1 MKALIVFDSVHGN
14 TEVIARAMAGAGAR
28 GKAGIRM
35 VRAGQAK
42 PADLVGLD
50 LLVVGSPTLGGRPTP
65 AVQSFLEHIP
75 AGALSKVRVAAFD
88 TRMSMWIAKL
98 FGWAADRIAAGLAAK
113 GGIPAAK
120 PTGFIVK
127 GREGPLAEG
136 EREKAASWAKGFVG

>member
-14 TEVIARAMAGAGAR
+14 TEAIARAIGGVGGR
-28 GKAGIRM
+28 GKAAFRV
-35 VRAGQAK
+35 VRAADAK

-65 AVQSFLEHIP
+65 GVQSFLERIP
-75 AGALSKVRVAAFD
+75 AGALAKVRVAAFD
-88 TRMSMWIAKL
+88 TRLSMWIAKL

-113 GGIPAAK
+113 GGIPTAK
-120 PTGFIVK
+120 PAGFIVK

-136 EREKAASWAKGFVG
+136 EREKAAAWAKGFAG

>member
-14 TEVIARAMAGAGAR
+14 TEAIARAIAGAG

-42 PADLVGLD
+42 AGDLVGLD

-65 AVQSFLEHIP
+65 AVQSFVDRIP
-75 AGALSKVRVAAFD
+75 AGALAKVRVATFD
-88 TRMSMWIAKL
+88 TRMTMWVAKL

-113 GGIPAAK
+113 GGVPAAK

-127 GREGPLAEG
+127 GREGPLADG
-136 EREKAASWAKGFVG
+136 ESQRAAAWAKGFVG